1 MRPQITMLV
10 ATVALFTSGIA
21 SAQSNQH
28 SPDSLLARLSYS
40 STYVIDWRGEKGYPQ
55 VCFALYR
62 SGYYQV
68 SRMTEGGTETLQG
81 TLSQDQLLRLGRR
94 LKNLDFQASAGDV
107 IRQGSESF
115 VAEVVREGKAM
126 HYVWIDPDHQRPF
139 PSSAISVVNWLQNF
153 KAKGASPLTLR
164 ELSEQPICPPA
175 SAKPVQPVSASLHP
189 TSVGGACGGQRP

>member
-1 MRPQITMLV
+1 MRPQLTMLV
-10 ATVALFTSGIA
+10 AMLTLFTSGIA

-40 STYVIDWRGEKGYPQ
+40 STYVFDWRGEKGYPQ

-81 TLSQDQLLRLGRR
+81 TLSQDQFLRLRSMLR
-94 LKNLDFQASAGDV
+94 NLDFQATAGGV
-107 IRQGSESF
+107 IRQGSESI
-115 VAEVVREGKAM
+115 VAEVVREGKAL

-139 PSSAISVVNWLQNF
+139 PSSAISIVNWLQNF
-153 KAKGASPLTLR
+153 KAKGASPLILR

-175 SAKPVQPVSASLHP
+175 SSQPVQPVIASLHAHI
-189 TSVGGACGGQRP
+189 GERCL